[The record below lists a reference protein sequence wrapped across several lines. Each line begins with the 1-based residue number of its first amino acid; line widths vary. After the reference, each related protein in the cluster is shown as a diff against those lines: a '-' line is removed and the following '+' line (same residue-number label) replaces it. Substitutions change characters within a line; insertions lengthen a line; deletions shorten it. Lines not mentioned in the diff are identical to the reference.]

1 MKLYFIFVILSFLP
15 IMLCGVGGIRAA
27 INETLITSMLKHFQ
41 TDINSLM
48 KEIDIGNFHIWFNI
62 YGRNVKLHFPDNFLS
77 YFDVKLING
86 GINIKST
93 KSLTATCTGKVRFD
107 FVIGSTSKKL
117 TITVSNFLIDANF
130 KISSEKMESGGYRPK
145 VELMSDPS
153 VSAKIKVSSGG
164 LIGKVISILS
174 NLLISIFKKKI
185 INMGVDEGEGQI
197 KKIVDK
203 LETEVTI
210 KQNLILDYSLIDPI
224 KVTNQFIELNA
235 YGVLYNK
242 NMEKTKK
249 LKNNYSLTQLP
260 YISKM
265 EKQFQLYV
273 SEYSINSAAY
283 TYLETYYKPL
293 NFDISSDVA
302 NILLPGF
309 SEVFNDKKAH
319 INLKYQSI
327 PKIKI
332 TENGLIVK
340 APSLFTVTVESRQKP
355 AFYSEIELTLGIKL
369 DVEYGPS
376 VTGKITDL
384 SAKLGTIYI
393 KDACKSNS
401 LIELGF
407 NVIENTVIKLINL
420 LAQDM
425 KYDFKPIMD
434 IQFKDIK
441 LENKNGYL
449 VVYYNVNK

>member
-1 MKLYFIFVILSFLP
+1 M
-15 IMLCGVGGIRAA
+15 
-27 INETLITSMLKHFQ
+27 
-41 TDINSLM
+41 
-48 KEIDIGNFHIWFNI
+48 
-62 YGRNVKLHFPDNFLS
+62 
-77 YFDVKLING
+77 
-86 GINIKST
+86 
-93 KSLTATCTGKVRFD
+93 
-107 FVIGSTSKKL
+107 
-117 TITVSNFLIDANF
+117 DANF
-130 KISSEKMESGGYRPK
+130 KISSEKLKSGGYRPK
-145 VELMSDPS
+145 VELMSEPS

-164 LIGKVISILS
+164 LIGKAISILT

-185 INMGVDEGEGQI
+185 INLGVDEGEGQI

-210 KQNLILDYSLIDPI
+210 KQNLILDYSLINPI

-242 NMEKTKK
+242 NLERTKK

-260 YISKM
+260 DISKM

-293 NFDISSDVA
+293 DFDISSDVA
-302 NILLPGF
+302 TILLPGF
-309 SEVFNDKKAH
+309 SEVFNDNKAH
-319 INLKYQSI
+319 INLKYLTT

-340 APSLFTVTVESRQKP
+340 APSLFTVTVPSRLKP
-355 AFYSEIELTLGIKL
+355 AFVSHLDLTLGIKL
-369 DVEYGPS
+369 EVEYGPS
-376 VTGKITDL
+376 VSGKITDL
-384 SAKLGTIYI
+384 SAKLGDVYVR
-393 KDACKSNS
+393 DACKSNT

-407 NVIENTVIKLINL
+407 NIIENTIIKLINL

-425 KYDFKPIMD
+425 KYDFKPIMG

-441 LENKNGYL
+441 LENKDGYL